1 VRASVTKRMAT
12 PPTAIVDLPKADQ
25 RALRDVL
32 RKALSA

>member
-1 VRASVTKRMAT
+1 MAT
-12 PPTAIVDLPKADQ
+12 PPPSIVDLPKADQ